1 MRTKVIKKTAL
12 KFEKFKMQIRDNNKK
27 ILSKNFFLNFIKI
40 DGVVFMNVKI
50 VKISCMNK

>member
-40 DGVVFMNVKI
+40 D
-50 VKISCMNK
+50 CAL

>member
-1 MRTKVIKKTAL
+1 
-12 KFEKFKMQIRDNNKK
+12 MQIREKNKK